1 MNRRLRR
8 AQQKRE
14 AQDARGALP
23 RLQRALNA
31 ELDTVVRDTE
41 DYVKHHITGEMYTA
55 MAIVLRKHPYRWSAD
70 KTMRF
75 LNIVGGIINQLNEN
89 NLTDYDL
96 ITEGEK
102 YGIRVRWDA
111 NRKYVQEIGIFEEG
125 EDGKE
130 N

>member
-8 AQQKRE
+8 MQQKRD
-14 AQDARGALP
+14 AQDAREAGQ
-23 RLQRALNA
+23 RLQRALNT
-31 ELDTVVRDTE
+31 EIDVVVRDTE
-41 DYVKHHITGEMYTA
+41 EYVKHHITGEMYTT

-75 LNIVGGIINQLNEN
+75 LNIVGGIINELNEKR
-89 NLTDYDL
+89 LTDYDL

-125 EDGKE
+125 GNGEE